1 MIFEQLSGF
10 LNNPLKSKR
19 LLGLD
24 VGKQTIGIA
33 MTDTSRTVATP
44 LLVIKRKKFMN
55 DMEIIKGLILEHDI
69 GGIVVGLPLSMDGS
83 LNIACQS
90 VKQFTKNLDKDLDM
104 PILLWDERMS
114 TSAVSHALNEANMH
128 HKKQAKVIDKMAAS
142 FILQGVLDCLDKK

>member
-10 LNNPLKSKR
+10 LDNPLKNKR

-24 VGKQTIGIA
+24 VGKRTIGVAMSDTLQTI
-33 MTDTSRTVATP
+33 ATP
-44 LLVIKRKKFMN
+44 TLVIKRTKFMK
-55 DMEIIKGLILEHDI
+55 DVEIIKGLISEHEI

-90 VKQFTKNLDKDLDM
+90 VKQFAKNLYKEEGL

-114 TSAVSHALNEANMH
+114 TVAVSHALNAAEMH
-128 HKKQAKVIDKMAAS
+128 HKKQSKVIDKMAAS
-142 FILQGVLDCLDKK
+142 FILQGVLDCIRD